1 MKKEVYN
8 NDLPCIYQF
17 DFIKNKSEQIIKEF
31 ASDPDNGIKE
41 GLCVNINNQIF
52 NSVLF
57 DINNDLFAGIE
68 TEKDPLLLIII
79 FECFIYITSKYNKIV
94 SLEAFSFFSGVPL
107 DDLFLWSQ
115 DAKLLQKSDILDNH
129 KKELY
134 ILYKNIYTRYNNK
147 NNIKDINNDLYYINI
162 YNIMSN
168 AEKDK
173 CLQELTAIKGHIY
186 NKIAFFRESGIKNK
200 MLGSSQQLGVV
211 AIVNREFGWS
221 AERIGKEERARALT
235 LSDLPKLSN
244 YVNNEKEAQKDQP

>member
-1 MKKEVYN
+1 MKKDDHN
-8 NDLPCIYQF
+8 NYLPCIYNF
-17 DFIKNKSEQIIKEF
+17 NYIKSKSENKIIEF
-31 ASDPDNGIKE
+31 ASDPVNGIKE
-41 GLCVNINNQIF
+41 GLPVNINNQII

-115 DAKLLQKSDILDNH
+115 DSNILPKNDILDNH

-134 ILYKNIYTRYNNK
+134 ILYKNIYSRYITK
-147 NNIKDINNDLYYINI
+147 NNIKDINNDLYYIDIN
-162 YNIMSN
+162 NIMNN
-168 AEKDK
+168 ADKDE

-186 NKIAFFRESGIKNK
+186 KKIAFFRESGIKNK

-235 LSDLPKLSN
+235 LQDLPKLTN
-244 YVNNEKEAQKDQP
+244 YVNNEKEGQKEQT